1 MFMNLRYCLSLPCPA
16 HVNLYSLTA
25 VLQGE
30 EGGDED
36 EAGEDEDDEGD
47 EVAGKAGPDNVGL
60 HILPEMISFL

>member
-1 MFMNLRYCLSLPCPA
+1 M
-16 HVNLYSLTA
+16 
-25 VLQGE
+25 LQGE